1 MFHQLFFI
9 YRFKRIFHYKPSI
22 LGYPHLLNSPYI
34 FYFISQPFGAAS
46 QPSSMAC
53 LFRSHWCA
61 TNTTVWPLPLPCPTP
76 SVPSCRPS
84 AACTI
89 CLLFS
94 NLILYHKHAGLSK
107 IGMCT
112 KFGLIG
118 KMLMIQ
124 WDWGYFNFIVWQIY
138 VQVAW
143 SGKSGQDV
151 FAAHVSPWRR
161 LAIWRTSSNQVEDA
175 KSSKQ

>member
-1 MFHQLFFI
+1 MFFPSPLELPRSRVLWPVYFDLIDAPQTPQFDHC
-9 YRFKRIFHYKPSI
+9 HY
-22 LGYPHLLNSPYI
+22 LV
-34 FYFISQPFGAAS
+34 Q
-46 QPSSMAC
+46 C
-53 LFRSHWCA
+53 LQC
-61 TNTTVWPLPLPCPTP
+61 LQ
-76 SVPSCRPS
+76 
-84 AACTI
+84 
-89 CLLFS
+89 CLLADPQLHARSACCFQTWFY
-94 NLILYHKHAGLSK
+94 NYHKHAGLSK

-138 VQVAW
+138 VQMAW